1 MTHDDGGPPPGVA
14 RGTAHLRVFQPLA
27 AFPDAVQARLIAG
40 GHRTRAEVEA
50 EAAERAR
57 RRLARPVADPFPEP
71 GEDDLVRVLQDEHRS
86 AFYCPDERGLR
97 AEMAAAMLEET
108 MLPRLHEAAIPPAA
122 RAMNRG
128 RALVALEDEWGLS
141 PDPVSYTHLTLPTN
155 REV

>member
-97 AEMAAAMLEET
+97 AEMAAAISARR
-108 MLPRLHEAAIPPAA
+108 PRSS
-122 RAMNRG
+122 G
-128 RALVALEDEWGLS
+128 Q
-141 PDPVSYTHLTLPTN
+141 
-155 REV
+155 